1 MFFINIPVGI
11 VTVLAIYQLLEDP
24 PGEKVGREAHR
35 RLTGIGLIALG
46 LGCLQVMLDRGE
58 DDDWFYSNFIRT
70 FAVLTLV
77 GIIGAIYWL
86 MYARKPVVDLHCM
99 KDRNFAI
106 SSLLMAGMA
115 MILYG
120 SSVVIPQLAQQDLGY
135 TATWSGL
142 VLSPGAVLI
151 VLTIP
156 LVLKLMP
163 VVQTRWI
170 IAFGFTCTAVSFFWS
185 RTLTP
190 DIDFET
196 LVLFRSA
203 QSIGLGFLFVPLTT
217 IAFISIEAA

>member
-1 MFFINIPVGI
+1 M
-11 VTVLAIYQLLEDP
+11 
-24 PGEKVGREAHR
+24 R
-35 RLTGIGLIALG
+35 TG
-46 LGCLQVMLDRGE
+46 
-58 DDDWFYSNFIRT
+58 FIRTLFGT
-70 FAVLTLV
+70 FAVLTLI

-86 MYARKPVVDLHCM
+86 VYAKKPVVDLHCM
-99 KDRNFAI
+99 KDRNFAT

-135 TATWSGL
+135 TGHLVRA

-170 IAFGFTCTAVSFFWS
+170 IAFGFTCLAVSFFWS

-196 LVLFRSA
+196 LVLFRQRPVDRA
-203 QSIGLGFLFVPLTT
+203 WVPVCSSHHHCFYFDT
-217 IAFISIEAA
+217 EAAERRCGGAVHHVPQRGGLNWHLAFYGGHYRTFPGAQRASGLSRVTV